1 MPSQCLFVSCWV
13 LSMAVWRF
21 GRFEERWR
29 PADAGGEDSP
39 MIARGLTRLLFLLW
53 LMPVPPASAHDIAV
67 EQPVEMVVQPQGAR
81 LVVRLNVPATLLAEA
96 KLPRLQDG
104 QLDAPAIDGVLSIVA
119 ADIARNLE
127 VRQED
132 APLAAPT
139 TTVRVGADRTSIDVE
154 LVYAIRRRRRGTFGQ
169 AERVSCGP
177 AAGAH
182 ERALPAAV
190 RTSAECQRV
199 GHAGTRAVRSWR
211 GRCASAVRR
220 ARSARAAQQRGSSAV
235 PGLPADSVTKRE
247 IRRRA
252 RDDGGARTGDGDRNI
267 SPSATGD
274 DRSIRLTALA
284 MVAASA
290 VVIAAL
296 QNIVRARVPWVAP
309 MALAFGVLN
318 GFAFGESSRG
328 SPTPLAWLSSDRI
341 ALTVFTARGR
351 SRRVLVRRGGVGDAD
366 RGSTGHGAP
375 ERVVSVLASV
385 DHRAQRRAPR
395 RGPRPPASRSPDRLA
410 PNARSCG

>member
-1 MPSQCLFVSCWV
+1 
-13 LSMAVWRF
+13 
-21 GRFEERWR
+21 
-29 PADAGGEDSP
+29 

-139 TTVRVGADRTSIDVE
+139 TTVRVGADRASIDVE
-154 LVYAIRRRRRGTFGQ
+154 PVYAIRADAAGISARL
-169 AERVSCGP
+169 ERVSRGP
-177 AAGAH
+177 AAGARTRATCRRRPSQNVSVSGTPARAVPIPVRPMLQPFVVRGL
-182 ERALPAAV
+182 RALLNSGDHLLFLVCLLLPL
-190 RTSAECQRV
+190 
-199 GHAGTRAVRSWR
+199 RS
-211 GRCASAVRR
+211 
-220 ARSARAAQQRGSSAV
+220 ARSAAGLVMTLALGQAV
-235 PGLPADSVTKRE
+235 AIATVAVRPSM
-247 IRRRA
+247 
-252 RDDGGARTGDGDRNI
+252 TGD
-267 SPSATGD
+267 S
-274 DRSIRLTALA
+274 LTALA

-296 QNIVRARVPWVAP
+296 QNIVSARVWWVAP
-309 MALAFGVLN
+309 IALAFGVLN
-318 GFAFGESSRG
+318 GFAFAESFAS
-328 SPTPLAWLSSDRI
+328 SAPLAGSHQWV
-341 ALTVFTARGR
+341 ALTVFL
-351 SRRVLVRRGGVGDAD
+351 LVVDLGQFWLGAVVWATRLWLA
-366 RGSTGHGAP
+366 GHGTP

-385 DHRAQRRAPR
+385 AVAHEAVHRVVDRGHLLAQSGSFGAERAIVSLTLGWTCVMLLVGLAEAVRGRAIGR
-395 RGPRPPASRSPDRLA
+395 RGRTPLGQAA
-410 PNARSCG
+410 QT